1 MATKKP
7 ATPQDEKLEQQD
19 FDLFKALDAIDSK
32 NYDWYSKLTEEQKRK
47 FVPYMMVHWASAIKA
62 RGMLGAYYVMSV
74 DANANKYLFNEVIQ
88 GHPQLQWLM
97 LCAASPG
104 LGKQFHQWIPHLSDK
119 MSQLKDRADAKSV
132 KEYYAKIYPSASKD
146 DIAEAADSY
155 VTAQRHK
162 FRLARLYPE
171 MKLDEI
177 ELLSTLITEEQ
188 IDQYEKESG
197 N

>member
-47 FVPYMMVHWASAIKA
+47 FVPYMMVHWTSAIKA

-119 MSQLKDRADAKSV
+119 MSQLKERADAKSV

>member
-7 ATPQDEKLEQQD
+7 ATPSDEKLEQQD

-32 NYDWYSKLTEEQKRK
+32 NYAWYSKLTEEQRKK
-47 FVPYMMVHWASAIKA
+47 FVPYMITHWASAIKA
-62 RGMLGAYYVMSV
+62 KGMLGAYYVMSV

-88 GHPQLQWLM
+88 GHPELQWLM

-104 LGKQFHQWIPHLSDK
+104 MGKQFHQWIPHLSDK
-119 MSQLKDRADAKSV
+119 QSQLRERADAKSV
-132 KEYYAKIYPSASKD
+132 KEYYAKIYPSVSKD
-146 DIAEAADSY
+146 DIAAAADGY
-155 VTAQRHK
+155 VAAQRHK